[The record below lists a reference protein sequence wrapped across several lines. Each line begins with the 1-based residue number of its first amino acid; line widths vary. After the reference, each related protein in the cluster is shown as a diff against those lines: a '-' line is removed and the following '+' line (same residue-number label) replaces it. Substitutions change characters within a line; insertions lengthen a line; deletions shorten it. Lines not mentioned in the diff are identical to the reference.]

1 MRDVGGRGAQA
12 AAGVLADAIQQAQSV
27 KSRDVTTEPRRLSGS
42 APVAGSMRGG
52 DQGEQRYVAVGVY
65 DLGRDGWNLRIRSDT
80 W

>member
-1 MRDVGGRGAQA
+1 MRAVGGRGAQA

-52 DQGEQRYVAVGVY
+52 EQGHAAGGVY
-65 DLGRDGWNLRIRSDT
+65 RLLARDGWNLPLRSDA